1 MVPGHGLAWK
11 AHEDKA
17 GGAEPCW
24 EVGGGSWSEPI
35 PVKERHLVRHSENI
49 TGGCSD
55 QIIVTQGSRFQ
66 SLNFRT

>member
-24 EVGGGSWSEPI
+24 EVGGATPGSGRSHA
-35 PVKERHLVRHSENI
+35 R
-49 TGGCSD
+49 
-55 QIIVTQGSRFQ
+55 
-66 SLNFRT
+66 